1 MQMSEYEK
9 AITLCEIKSQE
20 PLSSHGLLP
29 QFSNDKY
36 RIALLYFKLQ
46 TDYLCVELESSK
58 LVLHLENLLELD
70 LPTAK
75 KDEISKNLWL
85 INDEKYR
92 LSKAKTKFDGL
103 SQQDKSTLLKI
114 EAAKRPFNVSD
125 ALQLYTN
132 IRI

>member
-1 MQMSEYEK
+1 MSEYER
-9 AITLCEIKSQE
+9 AITLCEIQSQK

-36 RIALLYFKLQ
+36 RIALLYFKLR
-46 TDYLCVELESSK
+46 TDYICVELESSK
-58 LVLHLENLLELD
+58 LVLHLENLLKLD
-70 LPTAK
+70 LPIAK
-75 KDEISKNLWL
+75 KDEISKILWL

-92 LSKAKTKFDGL
+92 LTEAKTKFDGL